1 MIVAKPSDFNA
12 FFSGQSFAC
21 CFAGLKRAMLNVHVS
36 SQVAYSSSFLH
47 SLSGAT
53 CQPETVFERS
63 DWKASDG
70 EVEVGN
76 GV

>member
-1 MIVAKPSDFNA
+1 
-12 FFSGQSFAC
+12 
-21 CFAGLKRAMLNVHVS
+21 MLNVHVS